1 MRTSSFPSGLVQ
13 QPPFVV
19 SGRGLAAADSE
30 PEFTEGFVFYLKVD
44 RDSLHESD
52 RDRLQIVNPVVL
64 VTIRNNNREQQRANT
79 LYSTHHV
86 FRFLAVPLTC
96 QLTGNP
102 LQSLTVSCNG
112 DVPSNIIISTLQCRY
127 DDIFTNCNSA
137 TPMQFNRTLIY

>member
-1 MRTSSFPSGLVQ
+1 MQ

-19 SGRGLAAADSE
+19 SGRGLAAADGE

-79 LYSTHHV
+79 LYSTL
-86 FRFLAVPLTC
+86 FIMGF
-96 QLTGNP
+96 
-102 LQSLTVSCNG
+102 
-112 DVPSNIIISTLQCRY
+112 
-127 DDIFTNCNSA
+127 IFS
-137 TPMQFNRTLIY
+137 QFH